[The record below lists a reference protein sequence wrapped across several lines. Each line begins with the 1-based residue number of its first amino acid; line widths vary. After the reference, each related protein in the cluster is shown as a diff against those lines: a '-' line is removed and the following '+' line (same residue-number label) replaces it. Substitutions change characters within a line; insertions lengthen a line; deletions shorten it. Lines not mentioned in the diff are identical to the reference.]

1 MGLTVKRRF
10 RGGNNVKPYTPSN
23 AFGSDSQQVGG
34 RRKRR
39 KGKTARRKKKVRFLF
54 F

>member
-10 RGGNNVKPYTPSN
+10 RGGNNVKPYTPTNS
-23 AFGSDSQQVGG
+23 FGSDSQQLGG

-39 KGKTARRKKKVRFLF
+39 KGKTARRKKKVRFTF